1 LNLRIGAILL
11 AAAAFAVTATPLR
24 AVDGRRLSVGE
35 GYDGGVVTLAVGDSL
50 AVKLPAPNAGTWT
63 VAFADPSV
71 LKLAGSDPSEPGS
84 STQVLRFDAAETGT
98 TGLGLAYRPAAKK
111 SSPPEKLYRLQV
123 VVRTDAGP
131 RTLELS
137 PPDDG
142 SRISVTQ
149 GDRIVVKLPAN
160 VTTGYSW
167 SIAENDP
174 SILLPAGSARYEP
187 PSRPEPG
194 APGVQ
199 IFELRVL
206 GGGTAWLQL
215 VYRRPFEKDV
225 PPARTWN
232 AFVSSASVEPR

>member
-1 LNLRIGAILL
+1 MRFAAGLL
-11 AAAAFAVTATPLR
+11 AAALAAVPAW
-24 AVDGRRLSVGE
+24 AADGRRLSIGE

-50 AVKLPAPNAGTWT
+50 SVKLPAPNGGTWT
-63 VAFADPSV
+63 VAFVDASV
-71 LKLAGSDPSEPGS
+71 LKPAGSELSEGGS
-84 STQVLRFDAAETGT
+84 AAQVLRFDAVETGT
-98 TGLGLAYRPAAKK
+98 AGLGLAYRSASKK
-111 SSPPEKLYRLQV
+111 SSPPERLYRLQV
-123 VVRTDAGP
+123 TVRSDAGP

-149 GDRIVVKLPAN
+149 GDRIVVKLPSN

-167 SIAENDP
+167 SIGENDP
-174 SILLPAGSARYEP
+174 FLLSPAGAARYEP

-232 AFVSSASVEPR
+232 VFVSSASVEPR